1 MKLFMLLSRVPW
13 PLEKGDKLR
22 AYHQLCEIAKN
33 NEVHLCCLSDLT
45 DNEEAIKFLKGIT
58 PHVTVFQLSKMAM
71 AWQLFLGIFSSKPYQ
86 VHYFYQPAIAR
97 KIKGVIN
104 EFEPDHIYCQ
114 LIRTSEYVKHMLEYD
129 KTLDYMDALSAGY
142 KRRVQAAPWWQKIF
156 VREEAKRLMAYENL
170 IYEYFE
176 HHTIISRQDQLLI
189 MHPKRE
195 QITVVPNGVDAYF
208 FAPMASNKKY
218 DFVFCG
224 NMSYPPNV
232 ECARRLALEILP
244 IICKSYPDASL
255 LIAGAS
261 PAKEVTTLHGGNITV
276 SGWMEDIR
284 DAYATSRIF
293 IAPMQSGSGMQ
304 NKLLEA
310 MSMQLPCITTPLA
323 ANAIGAVHH
332 EQMLIGESNEEL
344 ADYAVTLL
352 NDKQKAGDLGLEGRR
367 FVLQN
372 FTWSSAVKTL
382 QAIWSK

>member
-1 MKLFMLLSRVPW
+1 
-13 PLEKGDKLR
+13 
-22 AYHQLCEIAKN
+22 
-33 NEVHLCCLSDLT
+33 
-45 DNEEAIKFLKGIT
+45 
-58 PHVTVFQLSKMAM
+58 M
-71 AWQLFLGIFSSKPYQ
+71 AWQMFLGIFSSKPFQ
-86 VHYFYQPAIAR
+86 VHYFYQPAVAR
-97 KIKGVIN
+97 KIKEVIKD
-104 EFEPDHIYCQ
+104 FEPDQIFCQ
-114 LIRTSEYVKHMLEYD
+114 LIRTSEYVKHMLEYN

-142 KRRVQAAPWWQKIF
+142 KRRVQAATWWQKIF
-156 VREEAKRLMAYENL
+156 VREEARRLMAYENL

-176 HHTIISRQDQLLI
+176 HHTIISRQDQQLI
-189 MHPKRE
+189 MHPKRS

-208 FAPMASNKKY
+208 FAPVPSDKKY
-218 DFVFCG
+218 DFVFSG

-244 IICKSYPDASL
+244 VIRKTYANANL

-261 PAKEVTTLHGGNITV
+261 PAKEVTALHGDNITV

-323 ANAIGAVHH
+323 ANAIGAVHQK
-332 EQMLIGESNEEL
+332 QMLIGESNDEL
-344 ADYAVTLL
+344 AQYAVTLL
-352 NDKQKAGDLGLEGRR
+352 NDKLKAGDLGMEGRS
-367 FVLQN
+367 FVLKN

-382 QAIWSK
+382 QSIWNK